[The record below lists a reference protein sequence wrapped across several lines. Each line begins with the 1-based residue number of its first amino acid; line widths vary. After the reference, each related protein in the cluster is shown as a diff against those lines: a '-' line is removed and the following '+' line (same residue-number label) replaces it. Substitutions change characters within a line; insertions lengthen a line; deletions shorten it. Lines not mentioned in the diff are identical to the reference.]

1 MKRQITKEQVEEVRK
16 ELEEAKKQGD
26 MKKICFWQATL
37 NIYEKEAKRWQI
49 TQ

>member
-1 MKRQITKEQVEEVRK
+1 MKRQVTKEQAEEARRN
-16 ELEEAKKQGD
+16 LEEAKKREDIRG
-26 MKKICFWQATL
+26 ICFWQATL